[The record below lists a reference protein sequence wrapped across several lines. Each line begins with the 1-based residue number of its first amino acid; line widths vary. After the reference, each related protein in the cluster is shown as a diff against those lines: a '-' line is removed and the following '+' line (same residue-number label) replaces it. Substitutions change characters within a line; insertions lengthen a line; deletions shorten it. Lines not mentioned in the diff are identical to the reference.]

1 MTIMYSS
8 VAHFLIFFFRELTQ
22 LCSYP
27 MTSFFPGKTFLFFAS
42 AWTVGASGSLV
53 LSSQILV

>member
-8 VAHFLIFFFRELTQ
+8 VTHFLIFFRELTQ

-27 MTSFFPGKTFLFFAS
+27 MTSFFLGKTFLFFAS
-42 AWTVGASGSLV
+42 AWTGRASGSLV